1 MILFFCFA
9 LLAVLCFCLL
19 VSAAGLSVPVAV
31 LVSLAVF
38 VLLHAVYLL
47 FFWLVSLTVPMD
59 RPLKKQNP
67 LCRFAC
73 RTVIPLINFYAG
85 LRIRISGTE
94 LLPTEQR
101 FLLVCNHRSIFD
113 PLVVMD
119 RLSRYNISFVSKP
132 SNLRIPF
139 AGRIAYAAGF
149 LAIDREND
157 RNALK
162 TILTA
167 ADYLKRGI
175 CSMGIY
181 PEGTRSKTAEM
192 LPFHAGSLKIAQKA
206 KAPIVVSAIHGSE
219 KIRHFRLFSGIPVQ
233 MNILEVIPAETV
245 CALKTTDL
253 SDRIRAVIQAD
264 LTLGSGDA
272 AAASA
277 QAEQEEAQ
285 P

>member
-1 MILFFCFA
+1 MLLFCCFA
-9 LLAVLCFCLL
+9 FLAFLSAWLMISSGALSPLLAVLLSL
-19 VSAAGLSVPVAV
+19 VI
-31 LVSLAVF
+31 F
-38 VLLHAVYLL
+38 VLLHAVYVL
-47 FFWLVSLTVPMD
+47 FFWLFSLSTPMD
-59 RPLKKQNP
+59 KPLKKQNP

-85 LRIRISGTE
+85 LRIRLTGTE
-94 LLPTEQR
+94 LLPGSQR

-119 RLSRYNISFVSKP
+119 KLGSYNIAFVSKP
-132 SNLRIPF
+132 SNLRIPV

-181 PEGTRSKTAEM
+181 PEGTRSRTREM

-245 CALKTTDL
+245 CALKTTEL

-264 LTLGSGDA
+264 LDREDSEL
-272 AAASA
+272 
-277 QAEQEEAQ
+277 
-285 P
+285 